1 MLYYCSQIWC
11 SDNTD
16 AIVRMKIQY
25 GTSFAYPARTIG
37 AHVST
42 VPNHITGNTTRLR
55 TRGFIAMC
63 GTFGYELDF
72 STASKK
78 DLIAFQNQIDLYR
91 LISPIIRWGDL
102 YRLWNPFKVTLII
115 IIYHHHHIS
124 SSSYIIIIHHHTIND
139 MIGSTVNY
147 CVWLSLSWCWIPI
160 GQSRGLDVRYSR
172 QEPSCGMWAVSSS
185 LKLSM
190 YVCMYACIYVW
201 WFDYAI
207 THTHD

>member
-55 TRGFIAMC
+55 TRGFVAMC

-72 STASKK
+72 STATKK

-102 YRLWNPFKVTLII
+102 YRLWNPFKVILAII
-115 IIYHHHHIS
+115 II
-124 SSSYIIIIHHHTIND
+124 IIITAIT
-139 MIGSTVNY
+139 
-147 CVWLSLSWCWIPI
+147 L
-160 GQSRGLDVRYSR
+160 
-172 QEPSCGMWAVSSS
+172 SSS
-185 LKLSM
+185 LSQHHYHHYHHRHLL
-190 YVCMYACIYVW
+190 
-201 WFDYAI
+201 
-207 THTHD
+207 HHQHHRHH

>member
-55 TRGFIAMC
+55 TRGFVAMC

-102 YRLWNPFKVTLII
+102 YRLWNPFKVTMINIVI
-115 IIYHHHHIS
+115 IIYHHHTL
-124 SSSYIIIIHHHTIND
+124 SSYKISITIIFISTTIND
-139 MIGSTVNY
+139 MI
-147 CVWLSLSWCWIPI
+147 
-160 GQSRGLDVRYSR
+160 
-172 QEPSCGMWAVSSS
+172 
-185 LKLSM
+185 
-190 YVCMYACIYVW
+190 
-201 WFDYAI
+201 
-207 THTHD
+207 